1 MPGNLMFILWR
12 VLGFGEDP
20 QLRDRLVRVETK
32 VESTETDLRAL
43 RGEVRTLST
52 EMRACMGQLIG
63 GMKAVKAIG
72 AAIVGLITVIGTVA
86 AALFAYPPF
95 CDWFGHLLHGGHP

>member
-1 MPGNLMFILWR
+1 MFILWR

-20 QLRDRLVRVETK
+20 QLRARLVRVETK

-43 RGEVRTLST
+43 RGEVQTLST
-52 EMRACMGQLIG
+52 EMRECMGKLIG

>member
-63 GMKAVKAIG
+63 GMKAGKAIG

-95 CDWFGHLLHGGHP
+95 CDWFGHFLHGGHP

>member
-12 VLGFGEDP
+12 VLGFGDDP

-43 RGEVRTLST
+43 RGEVRDLST
-52 EMRACMGQLIG
+52 EMRECMGQLIG
-63 GMKAVKAIG
+63 GMKALRQIG
-72 AAIVGLITVIGTVA
+72 AAIVGLITVIGTIA

-95 CDWFGHLLHGGHP
+95 CDWFGQLLHGGHP